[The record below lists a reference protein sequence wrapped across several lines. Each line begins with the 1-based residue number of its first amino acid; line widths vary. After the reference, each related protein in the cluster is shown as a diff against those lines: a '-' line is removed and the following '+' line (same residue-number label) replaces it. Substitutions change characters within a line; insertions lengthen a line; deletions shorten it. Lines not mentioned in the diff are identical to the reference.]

1 MLHATNT
8 HRIGFEKRRRYDAHM
23 TLFAIVLALL
33 LEQARPLNTQTPV
46 YEGVRAWTR
55 WVSRMLDAGQQP
67 YAWVTWLVAVLVPA
81 VLAWLL
87 YAAFHAI
94 SVVLGFAWM
103 VGVLYLTL
111 GFRQFSFHFTNV
123 RVALESGDERGA
135 REALREWTQDDT
147 QDLSKD
153 GVLRQTLTQ
162 GVLSAHRHV
171 FGVVV
176 CFVLL
181 AGLGLGPA
189 GAVVYRL
196 AQHVVRR
203 WQDDAHNGPSP
214 ALKAV
219 AQRAWCVLDWLPS
232 RITGMAFAVV
242 GHFEEAVANW
252 RQESGQPGCSNDSVL
267 LAAAAGAMNVRLAP
281 AELDAA
287 PTPTQEPQ
295 VVDMAVGG
303 DASQPDV
310 GVAAQGLK
318 LAHLSTLVGLV
329 WRSVVLV
336 LVLLLLGT
344 LARFW

>member
-1 MLHATNT
+1 
-8 HRIGFEKRRRYDAHM
+8 M
-23 TLFAIVLALL
+23 TLIAIVLALL
-33 LEQARPLNTQTPV
+33 LEQARPLNSQTPV
-46 YEGVRAWTR
+46 YEGTRAWTR
-55 WVSRMLDAGQQP
+55 WIRRMLDAGQQP
-67 YAWVTWLVAVLVPA
+67 FAWVTWLVAVLLPA
-81 VLAWLL
+81 LISVLVFWLL
-87 YAAFHAI
+87 SAV
-94 SVVLGFAWM
+94 SVVLGFAWL

-135 REALREWTQDDT
+135 REALGAWTQEDST
-147 QDLSKD
+147 DLSKD
-153 GVLRQTLTQ
+153 GILRQTLTH

-181 AGLGLGPA
+181 AWAGLGPA

-196 AQHVVRR
+196 AQHVMRR
-203 WQDDAHNGPSP
+203 WQDDDLNGPSP
-214 ALKAV
+214 ALQTV
-219 AQRAWCVLDWLPS
+219 AQRAWCFLDWLPS
-232 RITGMAFAVV
+232 RITSMAFAVV

-252 RQESGQPGCSNDSVL
+252 RQESSQPGCSNETVL

-281 AELDAA
+281 AGIDSANPPL
-287 PTPTQEPQ
+287 EPH
-295 VVDMAVGG
+295 VVDMLVDSEA
-303 DASQPDV
+303 PDS
-310 GVAAQGLK
+310 AQNAPSLK

-329 WRSVVLV
+329 WRAVLLL